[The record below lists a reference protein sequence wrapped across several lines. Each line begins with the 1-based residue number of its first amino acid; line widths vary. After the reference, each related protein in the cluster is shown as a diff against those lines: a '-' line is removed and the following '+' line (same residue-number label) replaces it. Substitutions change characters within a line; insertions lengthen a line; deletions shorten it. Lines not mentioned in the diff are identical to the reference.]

1 MSDTQAISKVLKTVP
16 LFQRRD
22 SESLDRMAR
31 VCRMKELSAGELVF
45 AERDYS
51 GEIFILVSGQVR
63 LTCDTGGGP
72 EVVVGYAESGDL
84 VGEMGIIDPAPR
96 SASARSVGKS
106 TLLVLPGGDF
116 MALVA
121 EEQSVAVD
129 LLQALR
135 RSLTYRIR
143 VLNERT
149 EALFLLDQLTET
161 DAVEAVSIKD
171 RLRAIWTA
179 MRSGA

>member
-1 MSDTQAISKVLKTVP
+1 
-16 LFQRRD
+16 
-22 SESLDRMAR
+22 
-31 VCRMKELSAGELVF
+31 
-45 AERDYS
+45 
-51 GEIFILVSGQVR
+51 
-63 LTCDTGGGP
+63 
-72 EVVVGYAESGDL
+72 
-84 VGEMGIIDPAPR
+84 
-96 SASARSVGKS
+96 
-106 TLLVLPGGDF
+106 
-116 MALVA
+116 
-121 EEQSVAVD
+121 
-129 LLQALR
+129 LR